1 MLLIEF
7 LLVICSFQVS
17 KKKHR
22 KLLPHLLRP
31 WEEEVKCHSFR
42 QQAEEKEASESHLI
56 RREAGRTEGLRPVRL
71 LQRGTGRREG
81 LRLTVQALPFSQH
94 TPP

>member
-17 KKKHR
+17 KKKNR

-31 WEEEVKCHSFR
+31 WEEEVKCHSCR
-42 QQAEEKEASESHLI
+42 QNAKEKEASKSYLI
-56 RREAGRTEGLRPVRL
+56 HKEGSEK
-71 LQRGTGRREG
+71 RG
-81 LRLTVQALPFSQH
+81 A
-94 TPP
+94 